1 MARFLENIFLELLCN
16 WLIINN
22 MYMFSKE
29 DRDKV
34 ILSLEGVHQQPNQL
48 RVAVNTKA
56 HEIVPS

>member
-1 MARFLENIFLELLCN
+1 
-16 WLIINN
+16 
-22 MYMFSKE
+22 MFSKE
-29 DRDKV
+29 DRDEV